1 MMSRHPHSSA
11 LVARTILGLALAAVP
26 ARAIAAQQAQRLE
39 PGSYTVTIASPATHL
54 AQVEA
59 LIPTEGRDSVW
70 LMMPVWS
77 PGFYRVEDYAAQLNG
92 FAARSPDGTELAV
105 EHPQGNRWIVHAG
118 ARPTVAVFYEV
129 VCEQRSVTTNWVGD
143 SLAVLN
149 GAAMFVTLAEAMQ
162 RPHEVRLVLPAGWT
176 AMTALE
182 SVPDQRPFHYRAPD
196 YDVLVDSPILAGV
209 LSVHEFEV
217 AGRMHYLVDAG
228 DHHNWDGVR
237 AAQDLA
243 RIVTAHHSMWG
254 FLPYER
260 YYFLNVFRRGG
271 GGLEHANSTLLTANA
286 TRLATPAG
294 YRSWLEFVSHEYFH
308 AFNVKRLRPV
318 ELGPFDYEQ
327 PPRTA
332 SLWMA
337 EGFTSYYGDLA
348 LPRAGLNDADAY
360 LASLS
365 ASIRQLQGQPGRH
378 MQTVEQSSRDVWT
391 NSFSGINTD
400 STTVSYYVK
409 GQVIGF
415 LLDARVRHATD
426 GSKSLDDV
434 MRLAYRRYSGPRG
447 FTSEQFR
454 ETAAEVVGTDLSE
467 WFRQALEST
476 EELDYSEALEW
487 FGLRFA
493 AGEDPA
499 TQWTLEVRP
508 DVSEVQ
514 RRNLRD
520 WLGVAGNPGFE

>member
-1 MMSRHPHSSA
+1 
-11 LVARTILGLALAAVP
+11 
-26 ARAIAAQQAQRLE
+26 
-39 PGSYTVTIASPATHL
+39 
-54 AQVEA
+54 
-59 LIPTEGRDSVW
+59 
-70 LMMPVWS
+70 MPVWS
-77 PGFYRVEDYAAQLNG
+77 PGFYQVEDYAGRLDG
-92 FAARSPDGTELAV
+92 FAARLPDGTELAV
-105 EHPQGNRWIVHAG
+105 ERPRTNRWIVHAG
-118 ARPTVAVFYEV
+118 GWSTLVVSYAV

-149 GAAMFVTLAEAMQ
+149 GAATFVTLVESTK
-162 RPHEVRLVLPAGWT
+162 RPHDVRLVLPAGWT
-176 AMTALE
+176 VMTALD
-182 SVPDQRPFHYRAPD
+182 SVHDQRPFHFRAPD
-196 YDVLVDSPILAGV
+196 YNVLVDSPILAGV
-209 LSVHEFEV
+209 LSVHQFEV
-217 AGRMHYLVDAG
+217 DGRMHYLVDAG
-228 DHHNWDGVR
+228 DYRDWDGAR

-243 RIVTAHHSMWG
+243 SIVAAHRRMWG

-260 YYFLNVFRRGG
+260 YHFLNVFRRGG

-286 TRLATPAG
+286 TRVATPVG
-294 YRSWLEFVSHEYFH
+294 YRSWLQFVSHEYFH

-327 PPRTA
+327 PPRTT

-348 LPRAGLNDADAY
+348 LPRAGIGDSDAY

-365 ASIRQLQGQPGRH
+365 AAIRQLQGQPGRH
-378 MQTVEQSSRDVWT
+378 RQTVEQSSRDVWT
-391 NSFSGINTD
+391 NSLSGINPD
-400 STTVSYYVK
+400 STTVSYYLK

-434 MRLAYRRYSGPRG
+434 MRLAYSRYSGPRG
-447 FTSEQFR
+447 FTPEQFR
-454 ETAAEVVGTDLSE
+454 ETAAEVAGTDLSE
-467 WFRQALEST
+467 WFRRALEST
-476 EELDYSEALEW
+476 EELDYSEALDW

-493 AGEDPA
+493 AGQDEA

-508 DVSEVQ
+508 DVSDVQ

-520 WLGVAGNPGFE
+520 WLGGVGNRGFE